1 MMELVFPCS
10 DRLENFNPDALSII
24 GRELLQRVEQIY
36 EEIGVDLPDKRVW
49 LLGQPIVD
57 CAQLA
62 VSLSSLAEGQPEAN
76 AQVSRPCTVPI
87 NATFQVS
94 VFRCVPT
101 EGVRGSL
108 PSSEAIGMAADELS
122 RDAYILMYLAS
133 CLDMF
138 GADVYPQDQRDFY
151 TAALGGR
158 GVEAN
163 VEISEALGGFQGAV
177 LTLTTVIA

>member
-1 MMELVFPCS
+1 MVELVFPCS
-10 DRLENFNPDALSII
+10 DRLDNFNPDALGII
-24 GRELLQRVEQIY
+24 GRELLQRVEEIY
-36 EEIGVDLPDKRVW
+36 SEAGVALPDKRVW

-62 VSLSSLAEGQPEAN
+62 VSLMSLAEGQPEAN
-76 AQVSRPCTVPI
+76 SQVSRPCDVPI
-87 NATFQVS
+87 TATFQVS

-101 EGVRGSL
+101 EGIRGSL
-108 PSSEAIGMAADELS
+108 PAPEALGTSADEIS

-138 GADVYPQDQRDFY
+138 GADVYPQDERDPY
-151 TAALGGR
+151 TSALGGR
-158 GVEAN
+158 GIEAS
-163 VEISEALGGFQGAV
+163 VEISESLGGYQAAV